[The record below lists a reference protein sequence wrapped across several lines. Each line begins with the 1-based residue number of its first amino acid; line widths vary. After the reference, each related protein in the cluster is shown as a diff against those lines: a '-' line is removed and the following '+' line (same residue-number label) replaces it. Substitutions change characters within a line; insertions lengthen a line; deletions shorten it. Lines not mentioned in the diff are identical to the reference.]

1 MTNDIEVTLEAQGAL
16 PNFRYDIIQPLIQG
30 RVEIHGASL
39 KIAGPT
45 ASAGLFTNPR
55 FKDGD
60 FGLLDAN
67 WGDLLPAIDAGWDIR
82 LLPVFIKRKPVYN
95 YLWVRAD
102 RGIESPKDL
111 EGKTFASVG
120 YTSAISTY
128 TRGFLAHHF
137 NVDLH
142 KLRWLLGGPGAFE
155 VHDKDVEIAYAEGP
169 RKSPIQRLLDGDV
182 DASTG
187 DITDLKAWQD
197 LESSAAVKRML
208 PNYQDLNRSL
218 IIDQRILTPVHAI
231 AIGGKLNRDH
241 PGLAGALY
249 DAFEASRALAYDD
262 AMGDGSGYSITL
274 GSREVL
280 RDQLAS
286 LGDVWQHG
294 VGANQNTIDTFLDY
308 NFEQGVTKTRLALDQ
323 VFAASALDT

>member
-1 MTNDIEVTLEAQGAL
+1 MTNPIEVSLEAQGAL

-30 RVEIHGASL
+30 RVEIEGAVL
-39 KIAGPT
+39 KSAGPT
-45 ASAGLFTNPR
+45 ASAGMFTDPK

-67 WGDLLPAIDAGWDIR
+67 WGDLLPAIDAGWDMV

-102 RGIESPKDL
+102 RGIATPRDL

-128 TRGFLAHHF
+128 TRGFLHHHWG
-137 NVDLH
+137 VDLH

-155 VHDKDVEIAYAEGP
+155 VHDKAVEIAYGEGP
-169 RKSPIQRLLDGDV
+169 RKSPIARLLDGDV

-187 DITDLKAWQD
+187 DITDSKAWQA
-197 LESSAAVKRML
+197 LESSPVVKRMFA
-208 PNYQDLNRSL
+208 NYQELNRRL
-218 IIDQRILTPVHAI
+218 ITEQRILTPVHVI
-231 AIGGKLNRDH
+231 AMGGRLNREQPD
-241 PGLAGALY
+241 LARRLY
-249 DAFEASRALAYDD
+249 DAFVASQAMAYED
-262 AMGDGSGYSITL
+262 AMGDGSGYSMTL
-274 GSREVL
+274 GNRELL
-280 RDQLAS
+280 RDQVND

-294 VGANQNTIDTFLDY
+294 LAANQNTVETFLDY
-308 NFEQGVTKTRLALDQ
+308 NFEQGVTRTRLKPDQ
-323 VFAASALDT
+323 VFAASTLNS